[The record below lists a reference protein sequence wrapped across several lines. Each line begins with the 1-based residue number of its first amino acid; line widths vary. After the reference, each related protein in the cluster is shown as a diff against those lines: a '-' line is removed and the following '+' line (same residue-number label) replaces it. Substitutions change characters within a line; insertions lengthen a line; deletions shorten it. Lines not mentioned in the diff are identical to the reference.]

1 MMQTKTTYETGL
13 EQCIRYAW
21 IESLEWVLGV
31 LNDEI
36 VYCKD
41 NHEFYSSP
49 TYGLERMHTI
59 FSSRRKEWMLY
70 EPS

>member
-1 MMQTKTTYETGL
+1 MPNTLPYETGL
-13 EQCIRYAW
+13 EQGIRYAW
-21 IESLEWVLGV
+21 IESLEWVLEV
-31 LNDEI
+31 LDDEI
-36 VYCKD
+36 VYCEQ

-49 TYGLERMHTI
+49 TYGLERMHAI